1 MLIKNL
7 IDEDFVNY
15 KKPSML
21 IGAVSCSFKCDK
33 ECGKPVCQNSE
44 LAKAP
49 VIDVETNEVIE
60 RYLNNPITEAVVW
73 GGLEPFDNFLYLKDF
88 VGYFR
93 KVSQDDIVIYTGYYP
108 KEILSE
114 LYYLWLFKG
123 EGNIIIKFGRFVP
136 DRPHKYDELL
146 GVELASDNQF
156 ALRLTDIFDDDG
168 FVVSEEYMTDKMRET
183 LKALGE
189 NYGYP
194 ITKEELLKNKNFKEN

>member
-1 MLIKNL
+1 MIIKGL
-7 IDEDFVNY
+7 MDEDFVNY
-15 KKPSML
+15 KKPSMF
-21 IGAVSCSFKCDK
+21 IITSNCSFKCDK

-49 VIDVETNEVIE
+49 IIDIETNEVIE
-60 RYLNNPITEAVVW
+60 RYLSNPITEAVVW
-73 GGLEPFDNFLYLKDF
+73 GGLEPFDDFLDLKDF

-108 KEILSE
+108 KEILTK
-114 LYYLWLFKG
+114 LYYLWLLKG
-123 EGNIIIKFGRFVP
+123 EGDIIIKFGRFIP

-146 GVELASDNQF
+146 GIKLASDNQF
-156 ALRLTDIFDDDG
+156 ALKVTDIFDDDG
-168 FVVSEEYMTDKMRET
+168 IVTSEEYMTDKMKET

-194 ITKEELLKNKNFKEN
+194 LTKEELLKNKNFKEN